1 MKKRMLYICSLGLIT
16 AAMLNVD
23 MRNDGALLV
32 QAEGNTVENL
42 FAGDSPENG
51 EFSDSSELFGHGET
65 EIQGVDGSENL
76 FGSGDG
82 NVNTEADGIS
92 PEGGF
97 EIDVY
102 LDEEVLSVPLEKMN
116 LLREEE
122 AISPEPYGNRYI
134 FLLDSKGLEH
144 WSLQFSQTVDA
155 GDVLLYHYDAENRMA
170 RERIGADEISMTS
183 DGTFLINPDG
193 NAEYVIVLEH
203 ADQYPGIETRIRKT
217 ESEQIAEEQMPEA
230 AVVKEETQENNELV
244 AELAKPEAE
253 NEAESEPEPEPEEA
267 GEVEGEPEP
276 EEGGEAEGEPET
288 ELEEADEVDGEPE
301 PEETGEVE
309 SEPEP
314 EEAGEEESESEPEEV
329 GEVENEPEL
338 EESGEAENELV
349 TEGLNEVE
357 GEPVTETGTDTEMSV
372 SLESVELVLDDGLEM
387 IPAALVPYLE
397 DGEGAKALLRYSDG
411 SEQILSGESDF
422 YGNSIGLTYED
433 TVEDDGSVS
442 RTYTLEV
449 VPVQSEDCPVKTES
463 ETVVF
468 HQQAGETIDD
478 IKAQEKTKVRFS
490 GKKSW
495 LLVQSV
501 PQVTGNYSLQSFGRD
516 FKELY
521 YLADGEKEAAKAE
534 DVFELQQGVMY
545 TFLLILE

>member
-23 MRNDGALLV
+23 IRNNRALPV
-32 QAEGNTVENL
+32 QAEGNAVAGL
-42 FAGDSPENG
+42 FTGDSSENG
-51 EFSDSSELFGHGET
+51 EFSDSSELFESGET
-65 EIQGVDGSENL
+65 GIQGADGTEAL
-76 FGSGDG
+76 FGSSD
-82 NVNTEADGIS
+82 ADGVD
-92 PEGGF
+92 PESGF

-102 LDEEVLSVPLEKMN
+102 LDGEVLSVPLEKMN

-122 AISPEPYGNRYI
+122 NVSPEPYGNRYM
-134 FLLDSKGLEH
+134 FLLDSKGPEH

-170 RERIGADEISMTS
+170 RDRIGADEISMTA
-183 DGTFLINPDG
+183 DGTFLMNSDG
-193 NAEYVIVLEH
+193 NAEYVIVLDH
-203 ADQYPGIETRIRKT
+203 ADQYPGIETGIRKT
-217 ESEQIAEEQMPEA
+217 ESEQIAEEQMPEVA
-230 AVVKEETQENNELV
+230 IVEEGTQANNEPV
-244 AELAKPEAE
+244 AEFAKPEAE
-253 NEAESEPEPEPEEA
+253 NEVESEPEPEPEEA

-276 EEGGEAEGEPET
+276 E
-288 ELEEADEVDGEPE
+288 LEEAAEVDGEPE

-314 EEAGEEESESEPEEV
+314 EEAGEAEDESEPEEV
-329 GEVENEPEL
+329 GEAESEPEP
-338 EESGEAENELV
+338 EEVGEAESEPEPEEVGETEKEPV

-387 IPAALVPYLE
+387 IPAALVPYLG

-422 YGNSIGLTYED
+422 YGNSVGLTYED

-449 VPVQSEDCPVKTES
+449 VPVQPEDCPMMKES

-468 HQQAGETIDD
+468 QQQVGETIAD
-478 IKAQEKTKVRFS
+478 IKAEEKTKVRFS
-490 GKKSW
+490 GKKNW

-501 PQVTGNYSLQSFGRD
+501 PQVTGNYSLKSFGRD

-521 YLADGEKEAAKAE
+521 YLAEGEKEAVKAE